1 MPSPCI
7 REASTCF
14 HRFFMNPS
22 LDKLDSESSA
32 TTTTATSN
40 HDFTNSTISSLYPYT
55 HFTNHE
61 SLPSQAELFSNFTK
75 AYPQYLKT
83 YLADQIRAQ
92 EYYHL
97 LNHVCLDYTGNGLF
111 SYSHQHI
118 HYSATLTAS
127 TSTSAP
133 PTLHSNSSSV
143 PFFHISNKPAN
154 LYSWLHYGGQESE
167 LDSIIRKR
175 ITSFMNI
182 SEDEYSM
189 VFTANQS
196 SAYKLLADNYP
207 FHSNRD
213 LLTVYDFVNEAVEIL
228 IDCSKKKGAQVMS
241 AEFSWPKMSIH
252 SRNLRKMVTSKRKNK
267 RRGLFVFPLQSRM
280 TGARYSYQW
289 LRKAQENGWHILLDS
304 TASGAKDMETLGLS
318 FFRPDFLYCSFYKI
332 FGENPSGFG
341 CLFVKKS
348 TAVVF
353 ESLTS
358 TSIGI
363 VSLLPATRHGQF
375 FDKSSSFDI
384 DTEQQP
390 SPSEPNR
397 DNLALSSS
405 SCSSLSVQQD
415 EKVVELEKLK
425 EAKEKQ
431 EQEISSE
438 ITELDNSLNIN
449 QLGNRDVRSS
459 GYSDIEFRGLD
470 HADSLGLILIRS
482 RARYLVNW
490 LINAMMS
497 LQHPHSEFGLPLV
510 KIYGPRVRV
519 DRGPALAF
527 NLFDWKGEKVDP
539 ELVQKLADRN
549 NISLGLG
556 VLKNIRFSD
565 KHEDKNTLLHT
576 RTPEHTKFL
585 KNKKDKSNISISVS
599 TASFGMLTNFEDTYR
614 LWAFASKFLDAD
626 FVEKERWRY
635 TALNQRAIEV

>member
-1 MPSPCI
+1 MQSPCI

-14 HRFFMNPS
+14 HSFFMNPS
-22 LDKLDSESSA
+22 FDKLDSESA
-32 TTTTATSN
+32 ATS
-40 HDFTNSTISSLYPYT
+40 HHEFTNSTVSSLYPYT
-55 HFTNHE
+55 QFTNHE
-61 SLPSQAELFSNFTK
+61 SLPSHEELFSNFTR
-75 AYPQYLKT
+75 AYPQYLET
-83 YLADQIRAQ
+83 YLADQIRVQ

-97 LNHVCLDYTGNGLF
+97 LNHVCLDYIGNGLF
-111 SYSHQHI
+111 SFSQQDI

-133 PTLHSNSSSV
+133 PTLSFNSSTV
-143 PFFHISNKPAN
+143 PFFHILNKPAN
-154 LYSWLHYGGQESE
+154 LYSWLHHGGQESE
-167 LDSIIRKR
+167 LDTIIRKR

-196 SAYKLLADNYP
+196 STYKLLADNYP

-267 RRGLFVFPLQSRM
+267 GRGLFVFPLQSRM

-304 TASGAKDMETLGLS
+304 TASGPKEMETLGLS
-318 FFRPDFLYCSFYKI
+318 FFKPDFLYCSFYKI

-348 TAVVF
+348 SAVVF
-353 ESLTS
+353 KSSTS

-363 VSLLPATRHGQF
+363 ISLLPATRHGQF
-375 FDKSSSFDI
+375 LDKSSSFDI

-390 SPSEPNR
+390 SPSELKKA
-397 DNLALSSS
+397 NLALSSS
-405 SCSSLSVQQD
+405 SCSSVSVQQD
-415 EKVVELEKLK
+415 EEVIELEKLK
-425 EAKEKQ
+425 EANEKQ
-431 EQEISSE
+431 EDIISSE
-438 ITELDNSLNIN
+438 ITELNNSLNIN
-449 QLGNRDVRSS
+449 QFRNRNVTSTTGD
-459 GYSDIEFRGLD
+459 SDIEFRGLD

-482 RARYLVNW
+482 RSRYLVNW
-490 LINAMMS
+490 LINAMMI

-510 KIYGPRVRV
+510 KIYGPKVRF
-519 DRGPALAF
+519 DRGPALAL
-527 NLFDWKGEKVDP
+527 NIFDWKGEKVDP
-539 ELVQKLADRN
+539 KLVQKLADRN
-549 NISLGLG
+549 NISLGSG
-556 VLKNIRFSD
+556 VLKNIWFSD
-565 KHEDKNTLLHT
+565 KHEEENALLHI
-576 RTPEHTKFL
+576 RTPEHRKLL
-585 KNKKDKSNISISVS
+585 KNKKDRLDVGVSVL
-599 TASFGMLTNFEDTYR
+599 TASFGMLTNFEDMYR